1 MTAHVKNVSFRFP
14 NQGVL
19 FSDISFTVAA
29 GEAVAIVGP
38 NGSGKTTLL
47 RIIAR
52 ALNPSPG
59 GTVEYSQECR
69 LVFVP
74 THMEHFLLPW
84 YSVKKNLAFF
94 NRRQMSTTA
103 LDLIRSFFPEL
114 AQDGLSR
121 EVFKLSMGEKAIVG
135 YACALEANPNL
146 LLLDELFGNLSSAF
160 LPMLMADIR
169 LRLQNGLSI
178 VFTSHDPDVVREL
191 ANKTVALQ

>member
-14 NQGVL
+14 NQDAL

-47 RIIAR
+47 RIVAG
-52 ALNPSPG
+52 AVAPYSG
-59 GTVEYSQECR
+59 SVEHSHTCR

-94 NRRQMSTTA
+94 NRSRMSLNA

-121 EVFKLSMGEKAIVG
+121 EVFKLSTGEKAIVG

-146 LLLDELFGNLSSAF
+146 LLLDELFGNLSSVF

-178 VFTSHDPDVVREL
+178 IFTSHDPDIVREL
-191 ANKTVALQ
+191 ANKTVTLQ